1 MLSSAVKIATTVAA
15 FTAVTVARPS
25 IRQTSSIDAF
35 IDIERPIAL
44 QGILDN
50 IGPDGAK
57 VAGASAGIVV
67 ASPSTVNP
75 DCEMPPITPFL
86 TGN

>member
-1 MLSSAVKIATTVAA
+1 MRFRAIAVASLAGVVQSNVPLASRDLKTYVASQK
-15 FTAVTVARPS
+15 ARS
-25 IRQTSSIDAF
+25 
-35 IDIERPIAL
+35 L
-44 QGILDN
+44 HGIFDN

-75 DCEMPPITPFL
+75 DCKLLRTTEASTVC
-86 TGN
+86 